1 MGIEEKVRK
10 GGREVRKIEMKREEW
25 RRLEE
30 GVREGL
36 RV

>member
-1 MGIEEKVRK
+1 VGTEEKVRK
-10 GGREVRKIEMKREEW
+10 GGREARKTEMKREEW